1 MATSTAESRVMTT
14 ATEQER
20 AIRPVLPALSLLF
33 LVGSILVLLGGTQLF
48 VFPERT
54 EDFFAWTIKAP
65 ITATVDGAFFYTGFI
80 LLFPASRAKSWAEV
94 RPVAFAVLIVA
105 CTKLLATLLDLDLF
119 HFDDDFQ
126 PAFAAWAW
134 LAVYIVIP
142 VGLAILITMQL
153 RMDGGDPPAGPRL
166 PNTLKAGFGAISVTM
181 LAIGAVQLVAADT
194 AIDIWPWPL
203 TPLTSHALSAWFL
216 GVGALAAFTIRENDL
231 HRARFTFLGS
241 AALGVLLAIAIAR
254 YESAVDWGEPVAWVL
269 VGLIALVT
277 VTGVYGMARAR
288 SAG

>member
-1 MATSTAESRVMTT
+1 MATSTAESPLVTT
-14 ATEQER
+14 STEQER

-166 PNTLKAGFGAISVTM
+166 PGDPQGRVR
-181 LAIGAVQLVAADT
+181 AD
-194 AIDIWPWPL
+194 
-203 TPLTSHALSAWFL
+203 L
-216 GVGALAAFTIRENDL
+216 GDDARHRRRPARGRRHGDRHLALAAHPADL
-231 HRARFTFLGS
+231 ARA
-241 AALGVLLAIAIAR
+241 
-254 YESAVDWGEPVAWVL
+254 
-269 VGLIALVT
+269 VGLVPRR
-277 VTGVYGMARAR
+277 RAPSPR
-288 SAG
+288 